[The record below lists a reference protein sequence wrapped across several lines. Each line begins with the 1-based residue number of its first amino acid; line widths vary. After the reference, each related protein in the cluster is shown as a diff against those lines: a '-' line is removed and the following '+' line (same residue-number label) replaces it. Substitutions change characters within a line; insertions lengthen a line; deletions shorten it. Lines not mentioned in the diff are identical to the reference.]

1 MLYLGFILSII
12 FFALSVLLFI
22 GYIVLFAM
30 KKNAVLERFINLIF
44 LTHMVIIMCLSWS
57 LILMNGG
64 FDVRLS
70 LGMDYSYVVFIAAP
84 VIIVY
89 EVLDTIQRRLIQKS
103 TFWYKNIVRY
113 LLPVL
118 TGILFFA
125 CSLIFYFTCNYFI
138 FLKNIM

>member
-1 MLYLGFILSII
+1 MLYFGFILSII
-12 FFALSVLLFI
+12 FFTLSVLLFI
-22 GYIVLFAM
+22 GYIVLFSL
-30 KKNAVLERFINLIF
+30 KKNAILERFINLIF

-64 FDVRLS
+64 FDVRVQLD
-70 LGMDYSYVVFIAAP
+70 MDYSYVLFIAAP
-84 VIIVY
+84 VIVVY
-89 EVLDTIQRRLIQKS
+89 EVLDTIQRKIIIRSQY
-103 TFWYKNIVRY
+103 WYKNLVRY

>member
-1 MLYLGFILSII
+1 
-12 FFALSVLLFI
+12 
-22 GYIVLFAM
+22 
-30 KKNAVLERFINLIF
+30 
-44 LTHMVIIMCLSWS
+44 
-57 LILMNGG
+57 MNGG

-89 EVLDTIQRRLIQKS
+89 EVLDTIQRRIIVKS
-103 TFWYKNIVRY
+103 EIWYKNVVRY